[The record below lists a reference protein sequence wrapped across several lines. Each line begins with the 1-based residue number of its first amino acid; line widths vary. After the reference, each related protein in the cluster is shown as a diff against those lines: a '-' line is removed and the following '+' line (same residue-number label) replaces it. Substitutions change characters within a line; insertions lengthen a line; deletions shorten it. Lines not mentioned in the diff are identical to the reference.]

1 MTDDS
6 NFGMRSA
13 RNGSPV
19 ERPALAD
26 ATASALVCRTRTGLS
41 PLAVRRTGTTVGP
54 SPAEGDGLPR
64 LWIPTA
70 SRAPATG
77 RRNAIPGV
85 REEYIIDVIAK
96 SFPEQ
101 FLPILKGLSWGKSD
115 VTVSRLIDMS
125 PRTFSRKVAEL
136 LAYLDVET
144 RFQAGME
151 VAHRWML
158 SADQRRA

>member
-6 NFGMRSA
+6 NFGMGSA

-19 ERPALAD
+19 KRPVPAD
-26 ATASALVCRTRTGLS
+26 ATPGTGVYRTPAGVSPITG
-41 PLAVRRTGTTVGP
+41 RMRGTTVRP
-54 SPAEGDGLPR
+54 SPAQGGELPR
-64 LWIPTA
+64 LWVPAALRA
-70 SRAPATG
+70 SAISRQ
-77 RRNAIPGV
+77 NALPGA
-85 REEYIIDVIAK
+85 RDQEIIDVMAK

-101 FLPILKGLSWGKSD
+101 FLPILKGLSLGKSD

-136 LAYLDVET
+136 LDYLGVET

-151 VAHRWML
+151 VAHHWML
-158 SADQRRA
+158 SANQRKA